1 MGLFEKVFTKK
12 EATKTAKTFFQEL
25 NGYTPTWTTWGG
37 QLYESEL
44 VRSAIDAKARHAS
57 KLQFFVSGPAKPD
70 VQARLKKQPNS
81 YQTWS
86 QFFYRVS
93 TILDMQGTCF
103 IVPVWDKLNNI
114 VGLVT
119 FNPKSWA
126 LVRVNDENEPWLR
139 FYFDAGRVAS
149 ARLSEVGILTRFQYQ
164 DDFFGTRN
172 NALRETMELI
182 DIQNQ
187 GITEAV
193 KSSATFRFM
202 AKVTNFAMSEDLEK
216 ERNRFVNSNMK
227 DGGGLLLF
235 PNTYND
241 IQQIKSTPYTVDSA
255 QRGLIQNNVYNYFG
269 VNENILQNK
278 ASVDEMD
285 AFFNGS
291 IEPFEIQLSDVLTK
305 LLFTENERAR
315 GSRVDIL
322 ANRLQYMNVGSKIA
336 IAKELGDR
344 GFITVNEVRELFNYP
359 ALPAEVGDKMP
370 IRGEF
375 YFVGDEK
382 TEETEDED

>member
-359 ALPAEVGDKMP
+359 ALPAEIGDKMP